1 MYLQFLM
8 HYRDFLVKILLF
20 FRHFDFCRSSLLA
33 FQKVLTFEGRNCCL
47 HKVSLHIKKQSEKKR
62 NKAMADFL
70 TETQIGE
77 IQNAYNAIDTDA
89 DGIIATS
96 DLGSLLRLL
105 GQNPTDA
112 ELQVR
117 NLIH

>member
-1 MYLQFLM
+1 MLSAQSVTS
-8 HYRDFLVKILLF
+8 HQEAVR
-20 FRHFDFCRSSLLA
+20 
-33 FQKVLTFEGRNCCL
+33 
-47 HKVSLHIKKQSEKKR
+47 KKKK

>member
-1 MYLQFLM
+1 
-8 HYRDFLVKILLF
+8 
-20 FRHFDFCRSSLLA
+20 
-33 FQKVLTFEGRNCCL
+33 
-47 HKVSLHIKKQSEKKR
+47 
-62 NKAMADFL
+62 MADFL

-117 NLIH
+117 NLIHLKYISHRIALIKQVLTGSAICF

>member
-1 MYLQFLM
+1 MLSAQSVTS
-8 HYRDFLVKILLF
+8 HQEAVR
-20 FRHFDFCRSSLLA
+20 
-33 FQKVLTFEGRNCCL
+33 
-47 HKVSLHIKKQSEKKR
+47 KKKKK

>member
-1 MYLQFLM
+1 
-8 HYRDFLVKILLF
+8 
-20 FRHFDFCRSSLLA
+20 
-33 FQKVLTFEGRNCCL
+33 
-47 HKVSLHIKKQSEKKR
+47 
-62 NKAMADFL
+62 MADFL
-70 TETQIGE
+70 TETQIGG

>member
-1 MYLQFLM
+1 ML
-8 HYRDFLVKILLF
+8 
-20 FRHFDFCRSSLLA
+20 SA
-33 FQKVLTFEGRNCCL
+33 
-47 HKVSLHIKKQSEKKR
+47 QSVTSHQEAVRKKR

-117 NLIH
+117 NLIHLSAFLTE